1 MRFFQKRLSETQ
13 VFFGARARYLYE
25 LIGWVTRDE
34 TDLHFMNYGYSDGEL
49 DTQLILTPQEEFERY
64 SAQLYHAVG
73 GQVPLAG
80 RRVLDIGS
88 GRGGGARHL
97 HSHFGAR
104 ETIGCDIAHNA
115 IRFCGKVHGG
125 VPGLSF
131 RQGDA
136 TALAFP
142 DDSFDAVVNVESA
155 HCYTDPRAFFSEVR
169 RVLRP
174 DGAFLLAD
182 FTPPR
187 CHPAEARLHLVD
199 GLSQA
204 GFAITAITDVTAHI
218 LRGLDADDARRC
230 REIDR
235 RFPRFMRRFA
245 RLWAGTRES
254 WIYRDFA
261 EGRRAYLMIHATPLP
276 AADAAHLPCPEDL
289 PEPAPAP
296 QSAVA

>member
-13 VFFGARARYLYE
+13 VFCGARARYLYE
-25 LIGWVTRDE
+25 LIGWVTRDD

-49 DTQLILTPQEEFERY
+49 DANLTLTPQEEFERY
-64 SAQLYHAVG
+64 SLQLYHAVG

-80 RRVLDIGS
+80 LRVLDIGS

-97 HSHFGAR
+97 HRHFGAR
-104 ETIGCDIAHNA
+104 ETVGCDIAHNA

-136 TALAFP
+136 TALTFP

-155 HCYTDPRAFFSEVR
+155 HCYADPAAFFAEVR
-169 RVLRP
+169 RVLKP
-174 DGAFLLAD
+174 GGAFLLAD
-182 FTPPR
+182 FTPPCR
-187 CHPAEARLHLVD
+187 HPAEARLHMVD

-204 GFAITAITDVTAHI
+204 GFAISAISDVTAHI
-218 LRGLDADDARRC
+218 LRGLDADDARRR

-235 RFPRFMRRFA
+235 RFPRLMRGFA

-261 EGRRAYLMIHATPLP
+261 EGRRAYLMLHATALP
-276 AADAAHLPCPEDL
+276 AVDAPGLPRPVDL

-296 QSAVA
+296 QTAVA

>member
-104 ETIGCDIAHNA
+104 ETVGCDIAHSA

-136 TALAFP
+136 TALTFA
-142 DDSFDAVVNVESA
+142 DHSFDAVVNVESA

-276 AADAAHLPCPEDL
+276 AADAAHLSCPEDL

>member
-1 MRFFQKRLSETQ
+1 LRFFQKRLSETQ

-73 GQVPLAG
+73 GQAPLAG

-104 ETIGCDIAHNA
+104 ETIGCDIAQNA

-136 TALAFP
+136 TALAFA

-261 EGRRAYLMIHATPLP
+261 EGRRAYLMIHATALP
-276 AADAAHLPCPEDL
+276 AVDAPGLPRPVDL

-296 QSAVA
+296 QTAVA